1 MANVN
6 DIKNLYLQDTQVS
19 ALYLGDVKLWPLDIP
34 VGTTFNFD
42 YTGEVQSTELPPGR
56 YKSQC

>member
-19 ALYLGDVKLWPLDIP
+19 ALYLGDVKLWPA
-34 VGTTFNFD
+34 GTTFNFD
-42 YTGEVQSTELPPGR
+42 YTGEVQSIELPPSR

>member
-6 DIKNLYLQDTQVS
+6 DIKNLYLQGTQVS

-42 YTGEVQSTELPPGR
+42 YTGGR
-56 YKSQC
+56 KRMQKQTVLIIRMG

>member
-6 DIKNLYLQDTQVS
+6 DIKNLYLQGAQVS
-19 ALYLGDVKLWPLDIP
+19 ALYLGDVKLWP

-42 YTGEVQSTELPPGR
+42 YAGEVQSTALPPGR
-56 YKSQC
+56 YKL

>member
-6 DIKNLYLQDTQVS
+6 DIKNLYLQGTQVS
-19 ALYLGDVKLWPLDIP
+19 ALYLGDVKLWPLGIP
-34 VGTTFNFD
+34 VGTTFNSD

-56 YKSQC
+56 YKLQC

>member
-34 VGTTFNFD
+34 VVTTFNFA
-42 YTGEVQSTELPPGR
+42 GEVQSIELPPGR
-56 YKSQC
+56 SKLQC

>member
-19 ALYLGDVKLWPLDIP
+19 ALYLGDVKLWPLDIR
-34 VGTTFNFD
+34 VGTTFNFA
-42 YTGEVQSTELPPGR
+42 GEVQSTELPPSR
-56 YKSQC
+56 YKLQC